1 MKKMFFALILGLFA
15 LGAFGQADKTA
26 PKYDLTRP
34 NPKNETEMNSMTRMQ
49 EGSEVWRDDQK
60 VFFRYVNGVWIPE
73 PSGGSSS
80 DLQLSSNILSLTDPI
95 TPSNAIDL
103 ATVPIIASAAQPL
116 DNVSIFTNDIGYLT
130 SASLSN
136 YVDKTSNETI
146 GGSKTFNGIL
156 TFNSYLNMQEVASY
170 YGYEDGVSGRRWR
183 FTADTGDYI
192 FSKQPT
198 ASTTLVTSYDDIYKL
213 NESGTPTDAI
223 DLTTKSYVDSAISGS
238 GSVPDDTG
246 SSNGDVL
253 TTDGSGIYTWETPT
267 GISNVVEDTSPQFGG
282 DVDMNGNEFVS
293 EVVINQDGGGGADYS
308 FHITNT
314 ALVGINPIIQFD
326 RFQDYFSINNNES
339 LNGATEA
346 DFSYLHMYNN
356 GNTILG
362 GSIQFPGEAVGLSG
376 TEMLTISTSGVIG
389 RQAIPSGGGFTNL
402 TYTPASR
409 LLESDTGTDVTLPL
423 GTSSVP
429 GLLPIGDKQ
438 ILDYITLSNPIDLDA
453 LEFQVAGKFDQAD
466 VTTNL
471 DTPDNENV
479 PTTLAVANAIA
490 ENNLLEEIEVTA
502 SRSGLLTD
510 ANGMLNVNSAS
521 AVTYTVPTNA
531 SVSYPIGTVIS
542 LVQENTGTITIAY
555 SGGVTGDAVSTN
567 ATGQK
572 IALWKTGSDVWQVIA
587 EPEPLN
593 VTKAEVIATATITMD
608 GWKMYD
614 DSTADAGTITLSD
627 CEPGEQV
634 TVYINRASA
643 PTLAGT
649 GLTFNPLPN
658 TTAFASATDM
668 MIIFQVAFDGTT
680 IDYYYVER

>member
-1 MKKMFFALILGLFA
+1 M
-15 LGAFGQADKTA
+15 
-26 PKYDLTRP
+26 
-34 NPKNETEMNSMTRMQ
+34 
-49 EGSEVWRDDQK
+49 
-60 VFFRYVNGVWIPE
+60 
-73 PSGGSSS
+73 
-80 DLQLSSNILSLTDPI
+80 
-95 TPSNAIDL
+95 
-103 ATVPIIASAAQPL
+103 
-116 DNVSIFTNDIGYLT
+116 
-130 SASLSN
+130 
-136 YVDKTSNETI
+136 
-146 GGSKTFNGIL
+146 
-156 TFNSYLNMQEVASY
+156 
-170 YGYEDGVSGRRWR
+170 
-183 FTADTGDYI
+183 
-192 FSKQPT
+192 
-198 ASTTLVTSYDDIYKL
+198 
-213 NESGTPTDAI
+213 
-223 DLTTKSYVDSAISGS
+223 
-238 GSVPDDTG
+238 
-246 SSNGDVL
+246 
-253 TTDGSGIYTWETPT
+253 
-267 GISNVVEDTSPQFGG
+267 
-282 DVDMNGNEFVS
+282 
-293 EVVINQDGGGGADYS
+293 
-308 FHITNT
+308 
-314 ALVGINPIIQFD
+314 
-326 RFQDYFSINNNES
+326 
-339 LNGATEA
+339 
-346 DFSYLHMYNN
+346 
-356 GNTILG
+356 
-362 GSIQFPGEAVGLSG
+362 
-376 TEMLTISTSGVIG
+376 
-389 RQAIPSGGGFTNL
+389 
-402 TYTPASR
+402 
-409 LLESDTGTDVTLPL
+409 
-423 GTSSVP
+423 
-429 GLLPIGDKQ
+429 PIGDKQ

-627 CEPGEQV
+627 CEPGEQL